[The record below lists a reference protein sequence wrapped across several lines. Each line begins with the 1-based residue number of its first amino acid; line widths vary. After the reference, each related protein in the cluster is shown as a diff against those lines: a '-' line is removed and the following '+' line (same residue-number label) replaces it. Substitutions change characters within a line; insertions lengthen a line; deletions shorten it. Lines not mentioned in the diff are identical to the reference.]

1 MCDRF
6 TGIEKIE
13 VIQTFNP
20 DLRSVSLREHISE
33 ETGRVIHALRRRLE
47 ELTEYRGQTIDAG
60 EFTFEVNTEGAIL
73 PDNLSGTRTA
83 PNGPL

>member
-1 MCDRF
+1 MSGAIFAR
-6 TGIEKIE
+6 
-13 VIQTFNP
+13 N
-20 DLRSVSLREHISE
+20 REGYQH
-33 ETGRVIHALRRRLE
+33 LRRRLE

-60 EFTFEVNTEGAIL
+60 EFTPEVNTEGAIL

>member
-1 MCDRF
+1 MQWKSSRSRLS
-6 TGIEKIE
+6 
-13 VIQTFNP
+13 TFNP
-20 DLRSVSLREHISE
+20 DLRSVCALVPISP
-33 ETGRVIHALRRRLE
+33 TTVVVICLVRRRLE

-60 EFTFEVNTEGAIL
+60 EFTPEVNTEGAIL